1 MTGGSTTSSRRA
13 AAAGTA
19 TRPLWRRLLPAA
31 VLVAALAAALALGLD
46 DYLSFEALRD
56 NRAHLLAWV
65 GRYGIVAGLAYI
77 GVYIAVA
84 ALSLPGA
91 TFVSL
96 AGGFTFGA
104 TLATLYTVVGATI
117 GATVIFLVARS
128 AVGDFFYEKAGP
140 GLRRME
146 DGFRDNAL
154 SYLLVLRLIPLFP
167 FWLVNLVPAFLGVS
181 LRVYLIGTFFG
192 IIPGTFV
199 YCLAGAGLA
208 SVFEAGETFSVASVL
223 TPKIIAALVG
233 LAVLAVVPVVYKRL
247 RGRGAA

>member
-1 MTGGSTTSSRRA
+1 MTP
-13 AAAGTA
+13 

-31 VLVAALAAALALGLD
+31 VLVAAIAAAFALGLA
-46 DYLSFEALRD
+46 DYLSFETLRD

-65 GRYGIVAGLAYI
+65 ASYGIVAGLAYI
-77 GVYIAVA
+77 AAYIVVV

-91 TFVSL
+91 IFVSL
-96 AGGFTFGA
+96 AGGFMFGA
-104 TLATLYTVVGATI
+104 ALATVYTVVGATV

-128 AVGDFFYEKAGP
+128 AVGDLFYEKAGS

-154 SYLLVLRLIPLFP
+154 SYLLFLRLIPLFP

-199 YCLAGAGLA
+199 YCLAGAGLG

-223 TPKIIAALVG
+223 TPKMIAALVG
-233 LAVLAVVPVVYKRL
+233 LAVLALLPVVYKRL